1 MVALD
6 WRELADSAWNVI
18 KVDTRDYPGSPVAE
32 TLLPTQGIWVQSL
45 VRELAP
51 TCLSED
57 PEQINMTI
65 SRCCKG
71 IDWHGTLR
79 RTASP
84 PGCSWQRYTTSIK
97 SQGNVRQTHVKRKAT
112 KKPPKNSRSR
122 LFWNGG
128 VSKTTHKGKKD
139 LETVITLS
147 EGSQR
152 QSSITDMLN
161 LTWYERTDLQNRN
174 RLTDCKNKLWLPGG
188 EVGRDKLK
196 V

>member
-32 TLLPTQGIWVQSL
+32 TLLPTQGIRVRSL

-51 TCLSED
+51 TCLNED
-57 PEQINMTI
+57 PEQINMTK

-71 IDWHGTLR
+71 IDWHGTLI

-84 PGCSWQRYTTSIK
+84 PGCSCQRYTTSIK
-97 SQGNVRQTHVKRKAT
+97 SQGNVRQTHIKRKAT
-112 KKPPKNSRSR
+112 KKTPAGLGSSEMARSA
-122 LFWNGG
+122 
-128 VSKTTHKGKKD
+128 KTTHKGKKD
-139 LETVITLS
+139 LEMVITLS
-147 EGSQR
+147 EGSRR
-152 QSSITDMLN
+152 QSSITDMWN
-161 LTWYERTDLQNRN
+161 LTWYKRTDLQIRN

>member
-57 PEQINMTI
+57 PEQINMTK

-97 SQGNVRQTHVKRKAT
+97 SQGNVRQTHVKNKAT
-112 KKPPKNSRSR
+112 KKTAGLGSSETAM
-122 LFWNGG
+122 LA
-128 VSKTTHKGKKD
+128 KTTDKGKKD
-139 LETVITLS
+139 LEMVITLS

-161 LTWYERTDLQNRN
+161 LTWYKRTDLQNRN

-188 EVGRDKLK
+188 EVGRDILK